1 MLIGRAFGAVPSASR
16 FSRSSFCAFS
26 FATTSLLESWNVDLV
41 GARPFG
47 GGAGVGND
55 TLIGRR
61 LAAR

>member
-1 MLIGRAFGAVPSASR
+1 MLIGRAFGAVPSAC